1 MSEMPDS
8 RVMHG
13 ATAQAYWSLQNM
25 TKADSADLALLQ
37 QVFHPSDF
45 TPASEVAFIHALKA
59 ALVAKAEL
67 TILHV
72 SPKHE
77 LEWMEFPGVRST
89 LERWGLLP
97 MNSSQ
102 RDVLKLGI
110 NIKKVQA
117 KHDDPVESVTSYLST
132 HNTDLIVLATDQH
145 KSKVQWL
152 SQSIAGPIARKSRQ
166 MTLFIPKGVE
176 GFVSAGD
183 GSISLSSILIPVAA
197 TPAAQ
202 PAVQAAARM
211 VTRLECATGVFT
223 LVHVGEQADMPQVQL
238 PDVPGWRWNTTVR
251 PGDVVDVIS
260 ETASTVSAGLIVLT
274 TEGRNGFLDALRG
287 SYSERILQKAPCPL
301 LAIPASSFIASVV

>member
-1 MSEMPDS
+1 MSTT
-8 RVMHG
+8 G
-13 ATAQAYWSLQNM
+13 
-25 TKADSADLALLQ
+25 SADLAVLQ

-45 TPASEVAFIHALKA
+45 TPASEIAFIHALKA

-77 LEWMEFPGVRST
+77 LEWMEFPGVRPV

-97 MNSSQ
+97 TNSSQ

-117 KHDDPVESVTSYLST
+117 KHDDPVESVTGYLST
-132 HNTDLIVLATDQH
+132 HNTDLIVLATDQQ
-145 KSKVQWL
+145 KAGVQWL
-152 SQSIAGPIARKSRQ
+152 SRSIAVPIALKSRQ

-176 GFVSAGD
+176 GFVSARD
-183 GSISLSSILIPVAA
+183 GSISLTSMLIPVAA

-211 VTRLECATGVFT
+211 ATRLECPAGVFT
-223 LVHVGEQADMPQVQL
+223 LVHIGEQADMPQVQL
-238 PDVPGWRWNTTVR
+238 PNVPGWRWNTVVR
-251 PGDVVDVIS
+251 SGDVVDVII
-260 ETASTVSAGLIVLT
+260 ETASAVNAGLIVLT
-274 TEGRNGFLDALRG
+274 TEGRSGFLDALRG
-287 SYSERILQKAPCPL
+287 SHSERILQRAACPL
-301 LAIPASSFIASVV
+301 LAIPASGFIASVV